1 MSSVQKEKKTMTG
14 IEWIVT
20 LLFVVPLAVAC
31 VTFILGAMW
40 LQVKEEQRREMKVQ
54 SAPVHRRARR
64 AAYHA
69 A

>member
-1 MSSVQKEKKTMTG
+1 MSG
-14 IEWIVT
+14 IEMLMV